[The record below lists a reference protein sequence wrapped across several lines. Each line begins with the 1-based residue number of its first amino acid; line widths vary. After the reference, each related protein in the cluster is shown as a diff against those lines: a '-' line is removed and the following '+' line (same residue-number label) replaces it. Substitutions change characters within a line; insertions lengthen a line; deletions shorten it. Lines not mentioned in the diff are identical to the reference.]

1 MLRRI
6 LDSVAKFKASRSE
19 KSNLKNYIFSIL
31 GKKPKNIQLYEL
43 ALIHTSMLSNSDPN
57 SGSNERL
64 EFLGD
69 AILDMVVAEYL
80 FKKYPFKD
88 EGFMTEIRSRLVN
101 GDSLHKLAMKIHLND
116 QIKYNTRGIRKG
128 HTSSMLGDALEALI
142 GAIYL
147 DRGFKT
153 SKEFIVNRLLGGY
166 VDIDEVVEN
175 DTNYKSRIIDF
186 AQKQQKKASFRT
198 IEEKGSGGFTQYTVQ
213 IFINEIPCQI
223 GKGTSRKRAEQEA
236 ARKMLDNLDSFVLEE
251 SQTFPPNESHSEAET
266 QGGNHI

>member
-1 MLRRI
+1 MLKRI

-19 KSNLKNYIFSIL
+19 KSNLKKYIFNIL
-31 GKKPKNIQLYEL
+31 GKNPKNIQLYQL
-43 ALIHTSMLSNSDPN
+43 ALVHTSMLSPLSGNS
-57 SGSNERL
+57 SSNERL

-69 AILDMVVAEYL
+69 AVLDMVVADFL

-101 GDSLHKLAMKIHLND
+101 GDSLHKLALKIQLNN

-128 HTSSMLGDALEALI
+128 QTGSMLGDALEALI

-153 SKEFIVNRLLGGY
+153 SKDFIIERLLGGY
-166 VDIDEVVEN
+166 IDIDEVVEN
-175 DTNYKSRIIDF
+175 DTNYKSRIIDW
-186 AQKQQKKASFRT
+186 AQKQRKKASFRT
-198 IEEKGSGGFTQYTVQ
+198 IEEKGSGGLTQYTIQ
-213 IFINEIPCQI
+213 IFINEFPCQM

-236 ARKMLDNLDSFVLEE
+236 ARKMLDNLDSFVIEDL
-251 SQTFPPNESHSEAET
+251 QVKPPDETHPQAEAE
-266 QGGNHI
+266 GGNHI